1 MNCNELSPIL
11 HGVPPLGIHRISFT
25 YFSRGAPE
33 DFIDICCI
41 FITLQGVPIRLPLD
55 FVEIAS
61 ILQGVPLRISLT
73 SVEFQFILQGLPR
86 RSSSDLVDLSS
97 ILQGGT
103 PWDFIEL
110 C

>member
-1 MNCNELSPIL
+1 MSPIL
-11 HGVPPLGIHRISFT
+11 QGVPPLGIHRISFT
-25 YFSRGAPE
+25 YFARGAPAN
-33 DFIDICCI
+33 FIELCCI
-41 FITLQGVPIRLPLD
+41 CIILQGVPTRLSLS
-55 FVEIAS
+55 FVEIAP

-73 SVEFQFILQGLPR
+73 CVEFESILHGLPR